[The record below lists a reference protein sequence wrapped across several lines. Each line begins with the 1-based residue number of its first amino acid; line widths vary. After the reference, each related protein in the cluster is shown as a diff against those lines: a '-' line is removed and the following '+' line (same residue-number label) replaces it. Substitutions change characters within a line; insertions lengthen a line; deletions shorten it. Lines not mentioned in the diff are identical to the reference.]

1 MSALF
6 TTLAPTAHSL
16 SAFISFKRLRPAGLF
31 AALAVCLS
39 LAMASPDSIA
49 QRASIN
55 INTAGPERLSEELVG
70 VGLAKASR
78 IVEHRES
85 FGPFESIDE
94 LVEVQGIGPS
104 IVSKNRARIVL
115 E

>member
-6 TTLAPTAHSL
+6 TTLASTVQ
-16 SAFISFKRLRPAGLF
+16 AFSTSISFQRLRREGF
-31 AALAVCLS
+31 FVALALCLT
-39 LAMASPDSIA
+39 LAMASPNSMA
-49 QRASIN
+49 ERASIN
-55 INTAGPERLSEELVG
+55 INTAGPEHLSEALVG
-70 VGLAKASR
+70 VGLAKAYR